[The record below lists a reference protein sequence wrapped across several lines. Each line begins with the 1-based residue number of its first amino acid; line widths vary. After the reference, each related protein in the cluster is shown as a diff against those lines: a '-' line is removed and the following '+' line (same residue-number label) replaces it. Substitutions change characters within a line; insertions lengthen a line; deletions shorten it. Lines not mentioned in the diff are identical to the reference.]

1 MHPDRLHA
9 GEEKQFKEDK
19 GFQNHSKRR
28 TVHTAPHVRDE
39 YGVQENEEGVEAK
52 KVAAEDQVVKVNW
65 SGRISKKRFHRKT
78 TRGLQSIQE
87 DITVNE
93 IWEEGHKTIKMNGE
107 EVLLL
112 SSGKKMVGMET
123 WWWNTTVHEAV
134 KAKMKRTRRVT
145 KPKQTKIGKI
155 PRSKEISKE
164 SSFNGP
170 WRSL

>member
-1 MHPDRLHA
+1 MLTPEQRLQ
-9 GEEKQFKEDK
+9 GKFTQNQMLVMNMWFKK
-19 GFQNHSKRR
+19 MK
-28 TVHTAPHVRDE
+28 TVWKP
-39 YGVQENEEGVEAK
+39 K